1 MNRHQALRNYDWRSL
16 QLRVRK
22 WYDVR
27 GLRFAEEPVANIAR
41 DSDVKYRVP
50 LTSTLVVKLRHDAA
64 TTFVIVVIPAAL
76 RADLTLIRKMFGAST
91 AWIATMGEVQHLT
104 RSVPGC
110 VPAFGS
116 LFGLPV
122 VVDARLR
129 EAPELFTASGRPG
142 FAVRVPMWLYTISE
156 NPQLLGLC
164 RESMTAP
171 APGNP
176 GDLALGAAV

>member
-1 MNRHQALRNYDWRSL
+1 VNRRHALRNYDWRTL
-16 QLRVRK
+16 HHRVRK
-22 WYDVR
+22 WYDTR
-27 GLRFAEEPVANIAR
+27 RLRFVEEPVANIRR
-41 DSDVKYRVP
+41 DSGTRYCVP

-64 TTFVIVVIPAAL
+64 ATFVIVVIPATS
-76 RADLTLIRKMFGAST
+76 RVDLTLIRKTFGAST
-91 AWIATMGEVQHLT
+91 AWIATMGEVHHLT

-129 EAPELFTASGRPG
+129 EESELFTASGRPG
-142 FAVRVPMWLYTISE
+142 FAVRVPMCVYTTSE

-164 RESMTAP
+164 RESMTVSDF
-171 APGNP
+171 GDLGDL
-176 GDLALGAAV
+176 GDLAL